1 MMKKSLL
8 ALSVAAA
15 AMGAQ
20 AADVQVYGLLDTSLS
35 FVSSDADIAGH
46 DRVNS
51 FSMEN
56 AKEFGSRFGLKGSE
70 DLGNGYKVAFVL
82 ESGIKSDDGSLDQGG
97 KLFGREAHVD
107 LVGPFGKLSAGL
119 MPVFGSTLGADGLF
133 RAIDPLFANYTKAFG
148 SGHVTASSWTRVDNA
163 LSYVTPT
170 VAGFT
175 GYAMY
180 SFKNDSSKG
189 GVEGHGGESDRYA
202 SLAARYKAGALEAV
216 LVADT
221 TMYGTYRTDTAAS
234 KDDGW
239 TVTFGGN
246 YTFDGGVKVLAFTQ
260 FFGDQEL
267 KARPRAGVGFDG
279 INAVAGDYGFVD
291 GYGVSPG
298 ARRCCQ
304 GQHRLPRH
312 GKQDRRRLQA
322 RDRGPRLRLCHLEAH
337 RRLRHDRLV
346 SGEGRERHD
355 RSQAQR
361 LRVHDRHR
369 PPLLMRARVPLPG
382 ERGFSQKGSF
392 FAFPLYIQRGSGA
405 GPFFVHL
412 LRPLSSSALWG
423 LSSGLPSGRA
433 FQMVFPWK
441 PQVNADGGFRG
452 CRLKYAP

>member
-1 MMKKSLL
+1 MFKKSLIAVAVL
-8 ALSVAAA
+8 GATAFSV
-15 AMGAQ
+15 Q
-20 AADVQVYGLLDTSLS
+20 AADVTMYGKVDLGLQYKTSEVTVGDKTMVDEDT
-35 FVSSDADIAGH
+35 
-46 DRVNS
+46 

-56 AKEFGSRFGLKGSE
+56 GRNSASRFGIKGSE

-180 SFKNDSSKG
+180 SFKNDSSTG

-291 GYGVSPG
+291 GYGVSLGVNVPAMG
-298 ARRCCQ
+298 GVAKAQVAYRDMDNKDNVDFKRVIAALGYDYALSKRTAVYAMTGWSQ
-304 GQHRLPRH
+304 EKVENGTTEAKPNGYEFTTGIVHR
-312 GKQDRRRLQA
+312 
-322 RDRGPRLRLCHLEAH
+322 
-337 RRLRHDRLV
+337 
-346 SGEGRERHD
+346 
-355 RSQAQR
+355 
-361 LRVHDRHR
+361 
-369 PPLLMRARVPLPG
+369 
-382 ERGFSQKGSF
+382 F
-392 FAFPLYIQRGSGA
+392 
-405 GPFFVHL
+405 
-412 LRPLSSSALWG
+412 
-423 LSSGLPSGRA
+423 
-433 FQMVFPWK
+433 
-441 PQVNADGGFRG
+441 
-452 CRLKYAP
+452 

>member
-20 AADVQVYGLLDTSLS
+20 AADVQVYGLIDTSLS

-202 SLAARYKAGALEAV
+202 SLAARYKA
-216 LVADT
+216 
-221 TMYGTYRTDTAAS
+221 
-234 KDDGW
+234 
-239 TVTFGGN
+239 
-246 YTFDGGVKVLAFTQ
+246 
-260 FFGDQEL
+260 
-267 KARPRAGVGFDG
+267 RPRAGVGFDG

-291 GYGVSPG
+291 GYGVSLGVNVPAMG
-298 ARRCCQ
+298 GVAKAQVAYRDMDNVAFKRVIAALGYDYALSKRTAVYAMTGWSQ
-304 GQHRLPRH
+304 EKVENGTTEAKPNGYEFTTGIVHR
-312 GKQDRRRLQA
+312 
-322 RDRGPRLRLCHLEAH
+322 
-337 RRLRHDRLV
+337 
-346 SGEGRERHD
+346 
-355 RSQAQR
+355 
-361 LRVHDRHR
+361 
-369 PPLLMRARVPLPG
+369 
-382 ERGFSQKGSF
+382 F
-392 FAFPLYIQRGSGA
+392 
-405 GPFFVHL
+405 
-412 LRPLSSSALWG
+412 
-423 LSSGLPSGRA
+423 
-433 FQMVFPWK
+433 
-441 PQVNADGGFRG
+441 
-452 CRLKYAP
+452 

>member
-20 AADVQVYGLLDTSLS
+20 AADVQVYGLIDTSLS
-35 FVSSDADIAGH
+35 FVSRDADIAGH

-133 RAIDPLFANYTKAFG
+133 RAIDPLFANLTKAFG

-180 SFKNDSSKG
+180 SFKNDSSKR

-221 TMYGTYRTDTAAS
+221 TMYGTYRTGTAAS

-267 KARPRAGVGFDG
+267 PAFRGGVGTDG
-279 INAVAGDYGFVD
+279 IMAVTGDKDYGFVD
-291 GYGVSPG
+291 GYGVSLGVNVPAMG
-298 ARRCCQ
+298 GVAKAQ
-304 GQHRLPRH
+304 V
-312 GKQDRRRLQA
+312 A
-322 RDRGPRLRLCHLEAH
+322 YRDM
-337 RRLRHDRLV
+337 D
-346 SGEGRERHD
+346 
-355 RSQAQR
+355 
-361 LRVHDRHR
+361 
-369 PPLLMRARVPLPG
+369 
-382 ERGFSQKGSF
+382 
-392 FAFPLYIQRGSGA
+392 
-405 GPFFVHL
+405 
-412 LRPLSSSALWG
+412 
-423 LSSGLPSGRA
+423 
-433 FQMVFPWK
+433 
-441 PQVNADGGFRG
+441 N
-452 CRLKYAP
+452 

>member
-20 AADVQVYGLLDTSLS
+20 AADVQVYGLIDTSLS

-97 KLFGREAHVD
+97 KL
-107 LVGPFGKLSAGL
+107 SAGL
-119 MPVFGSTLGADGLF
+119 MPLFGSTLGADGLF

-180 SFKNDSSKG
+180 SFKNDSSTG

-234 KDDGW
+234 QDDGW

-267 KARPRAGVGFDG
+267 KAKPRAGVGFDG

-291 GYGVSPG
+291 GYGVSLGVNVPAMG
-298 ARRCCQ
+298 GVAKAQVAYRDMDNKDNVDFKRVIAALGYDYALSKRTAVYAMTGWSQ
-304 GQHRLPRH
+304 EKVEKGTTEAKPNGYEFTTGIVHR
-312 GKQDRRRLQA
+312 
-322 RDRGPRLRLCHLEAH
+322 
-337 RRLRHDRLV
+337 
-346 SGEGRERHD
+346 
-355 RSQAQR
+355 
-361 LRVHDRHR
+361 
-369 PPLLMRARVPLPG
+369 
-382 ERGFSQKGSF
+382 F
-392 FAFPLYIQRGSGA
+392 
-405 GPFFVHL
+405 
-412 LRPLSSSALWG
+412 
-423 LSSGLPSGRA
+423 
-433 FQMVFPWK
+433 
-441 PQVNADGGFRG
+441 
-452 CRLKYAP
+452 

>member
-1 MMKKSLL
+1 MNNTKFSSMAVAG
-8 ALSVAAA
+8 ALCAFAALPST
-15 AMGAQ
+15 
-20 AADVQVYGLLDTSLS
+20 AADVQVYGVIDTSLS
-35 FVSSDADIAGH
+35 FVSSDADVAGH
-46 DRVNS
+46 DRVNT

-56 AKEFGSRFGLKGSE
+56 AKEFGSRFGLRGSE
-70 DLGNGYKVAFVL
+70 DLGNGYKVGFVL
-82 ESGIKSDDGSLDQGG
+82 ESGFKSDDGQFDQTG

-107 LVGPFGKLSAGL
+107 LTGPFGKVSAGVL
-119 MPVFGSTLGADGLF
+119 PLFGSTLGADGLF

-279 INAVAGDYGFVD
+279 INAVVGDYGFVD
-291 GYGVSPG
+291 GYGVSLGVNVPAMG
-298 ARRCCQ
+298 GVAKAQVAYRDMDNKDNVDFKRVIAALGYDYALSKRTAVYAMTGWSQ
-304 GQHRLPRH
+304 EKVENGTTEAKPNGYEFTTGIVHR
-312 GKQDRRRLQA
+312 
-322 RDRGPRLRLCHLEAH
+322 
-337 RRLRHDRLV
+337 
-346 SGEGRERHD
+346 
-355 RSQAQR
+355 
-361 LRVHDRHR
+361 
-369 PPLLMRARVPLPG
+369 
-382 ERGFSQKGSF
+382 F
-392 FAFPLYIQRGSGA
+392 
-405 GPFFVHL
+405 
-412 LRPLSSSALWG
+412 
-423 LSSGLPSGRA
+423 
-433 FQMVFPWK
+433 
-441 PQVNADGGFRG
+441 
-452 CRLKYAP
+452 

>member
-1 MMKKSLL
+1 
-8 ALSVAAA
+8 
-15 AMGAQ
+15 
-20 AADVQVYGLLDTSLS
+20 
-35 FVSSDADIAGH
+35 
-46 DRVNS
+46 
-51 FSMEN
+51 MEN

-70 DLGNGYKVAFVL
+70 DLGNGYKVGFVL
-82 ESGIKSDDGSLDQGG
+82 ESGFKSDDGQFDQTG

-133 RAIDPLFANYTKAFG
+133 RAIDPLFANLTKAFG

-216 LVADT
+216 LVTDT
-221 TMYGTYRTDTAAS
+221 TMYGTYRTGTAAS

-291 GYGVSPG
+291 GYGVSLGVNVPAMG
-298 ARRCCQ
+298 GVAKAQVAYRDMDNKDNVDFKRVIAALGYDYALSKRTAVYAMTGWSQ
-304 GQHRLPRH
+304 EKVENGTTEAKPNGYEFTTGIVHR
-312 GKQDRRRLQA
+312 
-322 RDRGPRLRLCHLEAH
+322 
-337 RRLRHDRLV
+337 
-346 SGEGRERHD
+346 
-355 RSQAQR
+355 
-361 LRVHDRHR
+361 
-369 PPLLMRARVPLPG
+369 
-382 ERGFSQKGSF
+382 F
-392 FAFPLYIQRGSGA
+392 
-405 GPFFVHL
+405 
-412 LRPLSSSALWG
+412 
-423 LSSGLPSGRA
+423 
-433 FQMVFPWK
+433 
-441 PQVNADGGFRG
+441 
-452 CRLKYAP
+452 

>member
-1 MMKKSLL
+1 
-8 ALSVAAA
+8 
-15 AMGAQ
+15 
-20 AADVQVYGLLDTSLS
+20 
-35 FVSSDADIAGH
+35 
-46 DRVNS
+46 
-51 FSMEN
+51 MEN

-267 KARPRAGVGFDG
+267 KARSRAGVGFDG
-279 INAVAGDYGFVD
+279 INAVAGDYGCVD
-291 GYGVSPG
+291 GYGVSLGVNVPAMG
-298 ARRCCQ
+298 GVAKAQVAYRDMDNKDNVDFKRVIAALGYDYALSKRTAVYAMTGWSQ
-304 GQHRLPRH
+304 EKVENGTTEAKPNGYEFTTGIVHR
-312 GKQDRRRLQA
+312 
-322 RDRGPRLRLCHLEAH
+322 
-337 RRLRHDRLV
+337 
-346 SGEGRERHD
+346 
-355 RSQAQR
+355 
-361 LRVHDRHR
+361 
-369 PPLLMRARVPLPG
+369 
-382 ERGFSQKGSF
+382 F
-392 FAFPLYIQRGSGA
+392 
-405 GPFFVHL
+405 
-412 LRPLSSSALWG
+412 
-423 LSSGLPSGRA
+423 
-433 FQMVFPWK
+433 
-441 PQVNADGGFRG
+441 
-452 CRLKYAP
+452 